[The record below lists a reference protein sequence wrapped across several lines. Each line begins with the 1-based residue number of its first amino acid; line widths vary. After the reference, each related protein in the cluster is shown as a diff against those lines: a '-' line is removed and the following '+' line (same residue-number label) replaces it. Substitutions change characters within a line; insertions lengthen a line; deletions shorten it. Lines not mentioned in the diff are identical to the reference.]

1 MTVAVPLA
9 LPPASQVLERTRSR
23 NALVV
28 GAGLYGLAALAVMAA
43 LIGAYTAFRSGVAE
57 WPPEGVKKENYFGSL
72 LLGASVMVMIA
83 AEWLVWSVQRDF
95 RRQTAQAAGLSA
107 LLLLAM
113 LNGVVFTVDEAGF
126 GASSHSYGVLFYAFM
141 VVAGLTQIAALAA
154 VIAAAARVSGR
165 QVTPAE
171 PQLARAVS
179 IVLHVAALT
188 WVMVWSAL
196 YAASR

>member
-9 LPPASQVLERTRSR
+9 LPPASQVLERARSR

-43 LIGAYTAFRSGVAE
+43 LIGAYTAFRSGAAA

-72 LLGASVMVMIA
+72 LLGAAAMIMIA

-95 RRQTAQAAGLSA
+95 RRQTAQAAALSV

-141 VVAGLTQIAALAA
+141 VMAALTQIAAVAA
-154 VIAAAARVSGR
+154 VLAGAARISGR
-165 QVTPAE
+165 QVSPAE

-179 IVLHVAALT
+179 IVIHVAALT

>member
-9 LPPASQVLERTRSR
+9 LPPAAQVLERTRSR

-28 GAGLYGLAALAVMAA
+28 GAGLYGLAALAVSGA
-43 LIGAYTAFRSGVAE
+43 LIGAYTAFRSGVSP
-57 WPPEGVKKENYFGSL
+57 WPPEGVKKENYFGTL
-72 LLGASVMVMIA
+72 LLGASGMLMIA
-83 AEWLVWSVQRDF
+83 AEWMVWSVQRDF

-107 LLLLAM
+107 VLLLAM
-113 LNGVVFTVDEAGF
+113 LNGVVYTVDEAGF

-141 VVAGLTQIAALAA
+141 VVAGLTQIVALVAIVA
-154 VIAAAARVSGR
+154 GMARAGGR
-165 QVTPAE
+165 QISPAE

-179 IVLHVAALT
+179 IAIHVAALT
-188 WVMVWSAL
+188 WVMVWGAL